1 MLQLYI
7 ILYSLDN
14 IEPIY
19 NENMEVHITGSG
31 SYGQIY
37 LAIHFIN
44 KKYNPIKHM
53 DKKIW
58 FSQFHSLDSIQK
70 EIDIQSRIDHSNIVK
85 LLYVKETHLN
95 YDLVMEYATN
105 GNLFHYIRKYKGL
118 KENNVIKLC
127 DFCWY
132 AKLEVHQRE
141 KFCGNTEYMSPEL
154 VNHKRYLKE
163 IDVSS
168 LDILLY
174 EWNDSW
180 IFSF

>member
-58 FSQFHSLDSIQK
+58 FSQFHSADSIQK
-70 EIDIQSRIDHSNIVK
+70 EIYIQSRIDHSNNVK
-85 LLYVKETHLN
+85 LLYVKETH
-95 YDLVMEYATN
+95 
-105 GNLFHYIRKYKGL
+105 
-118 KENNVIKLC
+118 
-127 DFCWY
+127 
-132 AKLEVHQRE
+132 
-141 KFCGNTEYMSPEL
+141 
-154 VNHKRYLKE
+154 
-163 IDVSS
+163 
-168 LDILLY
+168 
-174 EWNDSW
+174 
-180 IFSF
+180 